1 MSARV
6 FDNASRERVIYAT
19 LDGLSPNRKNKLQ
32 KMGVEIL
39 LMKQKQGQVHLPHLM
54 NMLGAMD
61 ITSIMVEGGSM
72 ISGNLIKE
80 RLVDKVIY
88 FIAPKI
94 IGGKD
99 APSPVGGHGFG
110 QLRDTLRIKN
120 MTVAKLG
127 DDLVIEGN
135 I

>member
-1 MSARV
+1 
-6 FDNASRERVIYAT
+6 
-19 LDGLSPNRKNKLQ
+19 
-32 KMGVEIL
+32 MGVEVL
-39 LMKQKQGQVHLPHLM
+39 LMKQKQGQVHLPQLM

-110 QLRDTLRIKN
+110 QLRDTLQIKD

>member
-1 MSARV
+1 
-6 FDNASRERVIYAT
+6 
-19 LDGLSPNRKNKLQ
+19 
-32 KMGVEIL
+32 
-39 LMKQKQGQVHLPHLM
+39 
-54 NMLGAMD
+54 
-61 ITSIMVEGGSM
+61 MVEGGSM

-110 QLRDTLRIKN
+110 QLRDTLQIKD